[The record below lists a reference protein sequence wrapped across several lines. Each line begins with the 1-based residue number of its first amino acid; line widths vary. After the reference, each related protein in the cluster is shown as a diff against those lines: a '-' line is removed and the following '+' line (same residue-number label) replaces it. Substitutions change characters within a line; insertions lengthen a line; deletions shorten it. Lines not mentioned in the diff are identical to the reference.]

1 MELLSHRGL
10 VETFYLRRVLIS
22 YSSFQMAWEV
32 IKKKK
37 VFMELPFD
45 GSLPSEG
52 QRIFILVE

>member
-32 IKKKK
+32 IKKK